1 MRRTTNWSFIAFV
14 VSLTMPGLSSAASF
28 GIFNSVTNQIKTQIM
43 GSWYRPIQQHAIHLF
58 GMLAAIEMTWMAAT
72 WLLSKKTFEDIFP
85 SLIKKIITLGFF
97 LAILLNANVWL
108 PDIFAS
114 FMDIGVQVG
123 GIGNITP
130 SSIANESYTA
140 FMTIMGLPFV
150 SVTHNVGGAI
160 SSLWSGNI
168 SQFVSDVGASAK
180 SAVIDANP
188 FSQIAF
194 FVLAFVVALSVL
206 YLAIEFMMVQIEAF
220 VVIGA
225 GIIVMGF
232 TALRFTTKYTSGYM
246 DYSITLGV
254 RMMIITL
261 LAGFFQTYMLPDI
274 QKALIDSGGAIQG
287 PFIAMSIGLIIAAMV
302 KKLPQIATSI
312 MNGSSNMG
320 SGDFTGPA
328 KGAAITAAAVATGAV
343 VGASV
348 VGAAGMTASAGEMGA
363 SVGGANAISGAGSM
377 SGSGAAASGAPFDAA
392 AGVPAPK
399 YSPPPSDLGVPVP
412 TTPMKVF
419 PEFAQNTGS
428 TTTRPAPASSG
439 PVSGSD
445 AAVNASSAT
454 STGPGVSGGANT
466 GSAAKPAPTAF
477 QEGQDA
483 FRSTQRSLNA
493 IHDNIAHGPADT
505 SVPASR
511 GDLKHPE
518 D

>member
-1 MRRTTNWSFIAFV
+1 MKRTDKWSIIIFV
-14 VSLTMPGLSSAASF
+14 LALVTPVLSSAASF
-28 GIFNSVTNQIKTQIM
+28 GIFNTVTNQIQQQIM
-43 GSWYRPIQQHAIHLF
+43 GSWFKPIQQHAIHLF
-58 GMLAAIEMTWMAAT
+58 GMLSAIEMTWMAAT

-97 LAILLNANVWL
+97 LAILLHANTWL
-108 PDIFAS
+108 PDIFDS
-114 FMDIGVQVG
+114 FRQIGDQVG
-123 GIGNITP
+123 GVANITP
-130 SSIANESYTA
+130 SSIANESYNA
-140 FMTIMGLPFV
+140 FMTIMGLPYV
-150 SVTHNVGGAI
+150 SVTHNAGGAI
-160 SSLWSGNI
+160 SSLWAGNV
-168 SQFVSDVGASAK
+168 SQFESDVGAAVK

-194 FVLAFVVALSVL
+194 FVLAFVVALPIL

-225 GIIVMGF
+225 GVIILGL
-232 TALRFTTKYTSGYM
+232 TGLRFTTKYASGYM

-261 LAGFFQTYMLPDI
+261 LAGFFQTYMLPDM

-363 SVGGANAISGAGSM
+363 SVGGANAVSGAG
-377 SGSGAAASGAPFDAA
+377 AASGAPFDYA

-399 YSPPPSDLGVPVP
+399 YSPPPPSDLGVPAP

-419 PEFAQNTGS
+419 PQFAQNTGS

-439 PVSGSD
+439 PVSSSD
-445 AAVNASSAT
+445 ASANVSPAT
-454 STGPGVSGGANT
+454 VGSNTTQTAGNSTGNAV
-466 GSAAKPAPTAF
+466 PAPSVIR
-477 QEGQDA
+477 QGRDA
-483 FRSTQRSLNA
+483 FRSTQQSLNA

>member
-1 MRRTTNWSFIAFV
+1 
-14 VSLTMPGLSSAASF
+14 MPVLSSAASF

-194 FVLAFVVALSVL
+194 FVLAFVVALSIL

-225 GIIVMGF
+225 GVIILGL
-232 TALRFTTKYTSGYM
+232 TGLRFTTKYASGYM

-261 LAGFFQTYMLPDI
+261 LAGFFQTYMLPDM

-302 KKLPQIATSI
+302 KKLPQIATS
-312 MNGSSNMG
+312 
-320 SGDFTGPA
+320 
-328 KGAAITAAAVATGAV
+328 AAAVATGAV

-363 SVGGANAISGAGSM
+363 SVGGANAVSGAGSM

-439 PVSGSD
+439 PVSGGD
-445 AAVNASSAT
+445 ASANASPVT

>member
-1 MRRTTNWSFIAFV
+1 MRRTDKLSLMLFAF
-14 VSLTMPGLSSAASF
+14 LLAIPAFSSAASF
-28 GIFNSVTNQIKTQIM
+28 GIFNTVTNQIQQQIM
-43 GSWYRPIQQHAIHLF
+43 GSWFKPIQQHAIHLF
-58 GMLAAIEMTWMAAT
+58 GILAALEMTWMAAT
-72 WLLSKKTFEDIFP
+72 WLLSKKMLEDMFP
-85 SLIKKIITLGFF
+85 SLIKKIITLSFF
-97 LAILLNANVWL
+97 LAILLHANTWL
-108 PDIFAS
+108 SDIFDS
-114 FMDIGVQVG
+114 FLQIGDQVSG
-123 GIGNITP
+123 VNITP

-194 FVLAFVVALSVL
+194 FVLAFVVALSIL

-225 GIIVMGF
+225 GVIILGL
-232 TALRFTTKYTSGYM
+232 TGLRFTTKYASGYM

-261 LAGFFQTYMLPDI
+261 LAGFFQTYMLPDM

-287 PFIAMSIGLIIAAMV
+287 PFIAMTIGLIIAAMV

-328 KGAAITAAAVATGAV
+328 KGAAITTAAVATGAV

-363 SVGGANAISGAGSM
+363 SVGGANAVSGAGSM

-399 YSPPPSDLGVPVP
+399 YSPPPSDLGVPAP

-445 AAVNASSAT
+445 ASANASPAT

-493 IHDNIAHGPADT
+493 IHDNIAHGPADS

>member
-1 MRRTTNWSFIAFV
+1 MKRTDKWSFIVFV
-14 VSLTMPGLSSAASF
+14 LVLATPVLSSAASF
-28 GIFNSVTNQIKTQIM
+28 GIFNTVTNQIQQQIM
-43 GSWYRPIQQHAIHLF
+43 GSWYGPIQQHAIHLF

-97 LAILLNANVWL
+97 LAILLHANTWL
-108 PDIFAS
+108 PDIFDS
-114 FMDIGVQVG
+114 FRQIGDQVG
-123 GIGNITP
+123 GVGNITP

-194 FVLAFVVALSVL
+194 FVLAFVVALSIL

-225 GIIVMGF
+225 GVIILGL
-232 TALRFTTKYTSGYM
+232 TGLRFTTKYASGYM

-261 LAGFFQTYMLPDI
+261 LAGFFQTYMLPDM

-363 SVGGANAISGAGSM
+363 SVGGANAVSGAG
-377 SGSGAAASGAPFDAA
+377 AASGAPFDYA

-399 YSPPPSDLGVPVP
+399 YSPPPPSDLGVPAP

-419 PEFAQNTGS
+419 PQFAQNTGS

-439 PVSGSD
+439 PVSSSD
-445 AAVNASSAT
+445 ASANVSPAT
-454 STGPGVSGGANT
+454 VGSNTTQTAGNSTGNAV
-466 GSAAKPAPTAF
+466 PAPSVIR
-477 QEGQDA
+477 QGRDA
-483 FRSTQRSLNA
+483 FRSTQQSLNA
-493 IHDNIAHGPADT
+493 IHDNIAHGPVDT

>member
-1 MRRTTNWSFIAFV
+1 MRRTDKLSLMLFSFLLAMPAF
-14 VSLTMPGLSSAASF
+14 SSAASF
-28 GIFNSVTNQIKTQIM
+28 GIFNTVTNQIQQQIM
-43 GSWYRPIQQHAIHLF
+43 GSWFKPIQQHAIHLF
-58 GMLAAIEMTWMAAT
+58 GILAALEMTWMAAT
-72 WLLSKKTFEDIFP
+72 WLLSKKTLEDMIP
-85 SLIKKIITLGFF
+85 SLIKKIITLSFF
-97 LAILLNANVWL
+97 LAILLHANTWL
-108 PDIFAS
+108 PDIFYS
-114 FMDIGVQVG
+114 FLQIGDQVSG
-123 GIGNITP
+123 VNITP
-130 SSIANESYTA
+130 SSIANESYNA
-140 FMTIMGLPFV
+140 FMTIMGLPYV
-150 SVTHNVGGAI
+150 SVTHNAGGAI
-160 SSLWSGNI
+160 SSLWAGNV
-168 SQFVSDVGASAK
+168 SQFESDVGAAVK

-287 PFIAMSIGLIIAAMV
+287 PFIAMSIGLVIAAMV

-328 KGAAITAAAVATGAV
+328 KGAAITTLAAAAGVAT

-348 VGAAGMTASAGEMGA
+348 VGAPGMA
-363 SVGGANAISGAGSM
+363 AGSM
-377 SGSGAAASGAPFDAA
+377 GGGGVASSAGVGSAGGSGVGAAASGAPFDSA
-392 AGVPAPK
+392 AGVPVPK
-399 YSPPPSDLGVPVP
+399 YSPPPPSDLGVPAP

-419 PEFAQNTGS
+419 PQFAQNTGS
-428 TTTRPAPASSG
+428 TTSG

-445 AAVNASSAT
+445 ASANVSPAT
-454 STGPGVSGGANT
+454 VGSNTTQTAGNSTGNAV
-466 GSAAKPAPTAF
+466 PAPSVIR
-477 QEGQDA
+477 QGRDA
-483 FRSTQRSLNA
+483 FRSTQQSLNA
-493 IHDNIAHGPADT
+493 THENIAHGPADT

>member
-1 MRRTTNWSFIAFV
+1 MKRIDKLRFLLFV
-14 VSLTMPGLSSAASF
+14 FLLATPIFSSATSF
-28 GIFNSVTNQIKTQIM
+28 GIFNSVTTQMQTQIM

-58 GMLAAIEMTWMAAT
+58 GSLAAIEMTWMAAI
-72 WLLSKKTFEDIFP
+72 WLLSRKTFEDIFP

-97 LAILLNANVWL
+97 LAIILNANVWL

-114 FMDIGVQVG
+114 FLQVG
-123 GIGNITP
+123 DQVSGIGNITP

-160 SSLWSGNI
+160 SSLLSGNI
-168 SQFVSDVGASAK
+168 SQFASDVGASAK

-194 FVLAFVVALSVL
+194 FVLAFVVALSIL

-232 TALRFTTKYTSGYM
+232 AALRFTTKYTSGYM
-246 DYSITLGV
+246 DFSITLGV

-261 LAGFFQTYMLPDI
+261 LAGFFQKFMFPDMTN
-274 QKALIDSGGAIQG
+274 ALLASGGAIQG
-287 PFIAMSIGLIIAAMV
+287 PFIAMSIGLVIAAMV

-363 SVGGANAISGAGSM
+363 SVGGANAVSGAG
-377 SGSGAAASGAPFDAA
+377 AASGAPFDYA

-399 YSPPPSDLGVPVP
+399 YSPPPPSDLGVPAP

-419 PEFAQNTGS
+419 PQFAQNTGS

-439 PVSGSD
+439 PVSSSD
-445 AAVNASSAT
+445 ASANVSPAT
-454 STGPGVSGGANT
+454 VGSNTTQTAGNSTGNAV
-466 GSAAKPAPTAF
+466 PAPSVIR
-477 QEGQDA
+477 QGRDA
-483 FRSTQRSLNA
+483 FRSTQQSLNA
-493 IHDNIAHGPADT
+493 IHDNIAHGPVDT

>member
-1 MRRTTNWSFIAFV
+1 MRRTDKLSLMLFAF
-14 VSLTMPGLSSAASF
+14 LLAIPAFSSAASF
-28 GIFNSVTNQIKTQIM
+28 GIFNTVTNQIQQQIM
-43 GSWYRPIQQHAIHLF
+43 GSWFKPIQQHAIHLF
-58 GMLAAIEMTWMAAT
+58 GILAALEMTWMAAT
-72 WLLSKKTFEDIFP
+72 WLLSKKMLEDMFP
-85 SLIKKIITLGFF
+85 SLIKKIITLSFF
-97 LAILLNANVWL
+97 LAILLHANTWL
-108 PDIFAS
+108 SDIFDS
-114 FMDIGVQVG
+114 FLQIGDQVSG
-123 GIGNITP
+123 VNITP

-194 FVLAFVVALSVL
+194 FVLAFVVALSIL

-225 GIIVMGF
+225 GVIILGL
-232 TALRFTTKYTSGYM
+232 TGLRFTTKYASGYM

-261 LAGFFQTYMLPDI
+261 LAGFFQTYMLPDM

-287 PFIAMSIGLIIAAMV
+287 PFIAMTIGLIIAAMV

-363 SVGGANAISGAGSM
+363 SVGGANAVSGAGSM

>member
-1 MRRTTNWSFIAFV
+1 MRRTDKLSLMLFAF
-14 VSLTMPGLSSAASF
+14 LLAIPAFSSAASF
-28 GIFNSVTNQIKTQIM
+28 GIFNTVTNQIQQQIM
-43 GSWYRPIQQHAIHLF
+43 GSWFKPIQQHAIHLF
-58 GMLAAIEMTWMAAT
+58 GILAALEMTWMAAT
-72 WLLSKKTFEDIFP
+72 WLLSKKMLEDMFP
-85 SLIKKIITLGFF
+85 SLIKKIITLSFF
-97 LAILLNANVWL
+97 LAILLHANTWL
-108 PDIFAS
+108 SDIFDS
-114 FMDIGVQVG
+114 FLQIGDQVSG
-123 GIGNITP
+123 VNITP

-194 FVLAFVVALSVL
+194 FVLAFVVALSIL

-225 GIIVMGF
+225 GVIILGL
-232 TALRFTTKYTSGYM
+232 TGLRFTTKYASGYM

-261 LAGFFQTYMLPDI
+261 LAGFFQTYMLPDM

-287 PFIAMSIGLIIAAMV
+287 PFIAMTIGLIIAAMV

-328 KGAAITAAAVATGAV
+328 KGAAITTAAVATGAV

-363 SVGGANAISGAGSM
+363 SVGGANAVSGAGSM

>member
-1 MRRTTNWSFIAFV
+1 
-14 VSLTMPGLSSAASF
+14 
-28 GIFNSVTNQIKTQIM
+28 
-43 GSWYRPIQQHAIHLF
+43 
-58 GMLAAIEMTWMAAT
+58 
-72 WLLSKKTFEDIFP
+72 
-85 SLIKKIITLGFF
+85 
-97 LAILLNANVWL
+97 
-108 PDIFAS
+108 
-114 FMDIGVQVG
+114 
-123 GIGNITP
+123 
-130 SSIANESYTA
+130 
-140 FMTIMGLPFV
+140 
-150 SVTHNVGGAI
+150 
-160 SSLWSGNI
+160 
-168 SQFVSDVGASAK
+168 
-180 SAVIDANP
+180 
-188 FSQIAF
+188 
-194 FVLAFVVALSVL
+194 
-206 YLAIEFMMVQIEAF
+206 
-220 VVIGA
+220 
-225 GIIVMGF
+225 
-232 TALRFTTKYTSGYM
+232 
-246 DYSITLGV
+246 
-254 RMMIITL
+254 MIITL
-261 LAGFFQTYMLPDI
+261 LAGFFQKFMFPDMTN
-274 QKALIDSGGAIQG
+274 ALLASGGAIQG
-287 PFIAMSIGLIIAAMV
+287 PFIAMSIGLVIAAMV

-363 SVGGANAISGAGSM
+363 SVGGANAVSGAGSM

-439 PVSGSD
+439 PVSGGD
-445 AAVNASSAT
+445 ASANASPVT

>member
-1 MRRTTNWSFIAFV
+1 MKRTDKWSFIVFV
-14 VSLTMPGLSSAASF
+14 LVLATPVLSSAASF
-28 GIFNSVTNQIKTQIM
+28 GIFNTVTNQIQQQIM
-43 GSWYRPIQQHAIHLF
+43 GSWYRPIQQHAVHLF
-58 GMLAAIEMTWMAAT
+58 GSLAAIEMTWMAAT
-72 WLLSKKTFEDIFP
+72 WLLSRKTFEDVFP

-97 LAILLNANVWL
+97 LAILLHVNTWL
-108 PDIFAS
+108 PDIFDS
-114 FMDIGVQVG
+114 FRQIGDQVG
-123 GIGNITP
+123 GVGNITP
-130 SSIANESYTA
+130 SSIANESYNA

-150 SVTHNVGGAI
+150 SVTHNAGGAI
-160 SSLWSGNI
+160 SSLWSGNVT
-168 SQFVSDVGASAK
+168 QFELDVGAAVK

-194 FVLAFVVALSVL
+194 FVLAFVVALSIL
-206 YLAIEFMMVQIEAF
+206 YLAIEFMMVEIEAF

-225 GIIVMGF
+225 GVIILGL
-232 TALRFTTKYTSGYM
+232 TGLRFTTKYASGYM

-261 LAGFFQTYMLPDI
+261 LAGFFQTYMLPDM

-287 PFIAMSIGLIIAAMV
+287 PFIAMTIGLIIAAMV

-328 KGAAITAAAVATGAV
+328 KGAAITTMAAAAGVAT

-348 VGAAGMTASAGEMGA
+348 VGAPGMDAGSL
-363 SVGGANAISGAGSM
+363 GGGGVASGAGI
-377 SGSGAAASGAPFDAA
+377 GSAGGSSAGAAPFDYA
-392 AGVPAPK
+392 AGVPVPK
-399 YSPPPSDLGVPVP
+399 YSPPPSDLGVPAP

-419 PEFAQNTGS
+419 PQFAQNTGS

-439 PVSGSD
+439 PVSSSD
-445 AAVNASSAT
+445 ASANVSPAT
-454 STGPGVSGGANT
+454 VGSNTTQTAGNSTGNAV
-466 GSAAKPAPTAF
+466 PAPSVIR
-477 QEGQDA
+477 QGRDA
-483 FRSTQRSLNA
+483 FRSTQQSLNA
-493 IHDNIAHGPADT
+493 IHDNIAHGPVDT

>member
-1 MRRTTNWSFIAFV
+1 MRHTDKLSLMLFSFLLAMPAF
-14 VSLTMPGLSSAASF
+14 SSAASF
-28 GIFNSVTNQIKTQIM
+28 GIFNTVTNQIQQQIM
-43 GSWYRPIQQHAIHLF
+43 GSWFKPIQQHAIHLF
-58 GMLAAIEMTWMAAT
+58 GILAALEMTWMAAT
-72 WLLSKKTFEDIFP
+72 WLLSKKMLEDMFP
-85 SLIKKIITLGFF
+85 SLIKKIITLSFF
-97 LAILLNANVWL
+97 MAILLHANTWL
-108 PDIFAS
+108 PDIFDS
-114 FMDIGVQVG
+114 FSQIGDQVSG
-123 GIGNITP
+123 VNITP

-194 FVLAFVVALSVL
+194 FVLALVVSLSIL

-225 GIIVMGF
+225 GVIILGL
-232 TALRFTTKYTSGYM
+232 TGLRFTTKYASGYM

-261 LAGFFQTYMLPDI
+261 LAGFFQTYMLPDM

-302 KKLPQIATSI
+302 KKLPQIATSV

-328 KGAAITAAAVATGAV
+328 KGAAITTAAVATGAV

-363 SVGGANAISGAGSM
+363 SVGGANAVSGAGSM
-377 SGSGAAASGAPFDAA
+377 SGAGAAASGAPFDYA

-399 YSPPPSDLGVPVP
+399 YSPPPPADLGVPAP

-419 PEFAQNTGS
+419 PQFAQNTGS
-428 TTTRPAPASSG
+428 TTTRPTPASSG

-445 AAVNASSAT
+445 ASANASPAT

-466 GSAAKPAPTAF
+466 GGAAKPAPTAF

-493 IHDNIAHGPADT
+493 IHDNIAHGPADS

>member
-1 MRRTTNWSFIAFV
+1 MRRTDKLSLMLFAF
-14 VSLTMPGLSSAASF
+14 LLAIPAFSSAASF
-28 GIFNSVTNQIKTQIM
+28 GIFNTVTNQIQQQIM
-43 GSWYRPIQQHAIHLF
+43 GSWFKPIQQHAIHLF
-58 GMLAAIEMTWMAAT
+58 GILAALEMTWMAAT
-72 WLLSKKTFEDIFP
+72 WLLSKKMLEDMFP
-85 SLIKKIITLGFF
+85 SLIKKIITLSFF
-97 LAILLNANVWL
+97 LAILLHANTWL
-108 PDIFAS
+108 SDIFDS
-114 FMDIGVQVG
+114 FLQIGDQVSG
-123 GIGNITP
+123 VNITP

-194 FVLAFVVALSVL
+194 FVLAFVVALSIL

-225 GIIVMGF
+225 GVIILGL
-232 TALRFTTKYTSGYM
+232 TGLRFTTKYASGYI

-261 LAGFFQTYMLPDI
+261 LAGFFQTYMLPDM

-287 PFIAMSIGLIIAAMV
+287 PFIAMTIGLIIAAMV

-320 SGDFTGPA
+320 SADFTGPA
-328 KGAAITAAAVATGAV
+328 KGAAITTAAVATGAV

-363 SVGGANAISGAGSM
+363 SVGGANAVSGAGSM